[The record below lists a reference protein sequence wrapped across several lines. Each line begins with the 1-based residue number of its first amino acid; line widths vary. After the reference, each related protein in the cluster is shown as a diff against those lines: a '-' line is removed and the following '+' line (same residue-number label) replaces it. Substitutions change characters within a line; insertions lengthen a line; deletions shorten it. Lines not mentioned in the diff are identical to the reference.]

1 MSIREKVDE
10 YKKILDIFPND
21 QEKYQ
26 YLIEKA
32 KENDSFPLELRLDN
46 FKVNGCQSQVWLVPE
61 EKDEKLFFNS
71 DSDALI
77 AKGLVTLIASIYSD
91 EKAEDIVSSE
101 IDLMEEFDLGVILSP
116 ARRNGA
122 YSMLKT
128 IKEYAKNLVNWAD
141 VIRKTYYDG
150 GIDEI
155 ISTRRLV
162 HIIEAYSIFK
172 DKMKAIE
179 LCVNRFDDDTKA
191 SFLDLYTKVD
201 AGEDVSNYGQ
211 EEIEE
216 ESNDS
221 EEEVDNN
228 QF

>member
-91 EKAEDIVSSE
+91 EKAEDIVSAD
-101 IDLMEEFDLGVILSP
+101 IDLMEEFELGVILSP

-128 IKEYAKNLVNWAD
+128 IKEYAKNL
-141 VIRKTYYDG
+141 
-150 GIDEI
+150 
-155 ISTRRLV
+155 IS
-162 HIIEAYSIFK
+162 
-172 DKMKAIE
+172 
-179 LCVNRFDDDTKA
+179 
-191 SFLDLYTKVD
+191 
-201 AGEDVSNYGQ
+201 
-211 EEIEE
+211 
-216 ESNDS
+216 
-221 EEEVDNN
+221 
-228 QF
+228 